1 MSRNDKKLAS
11 ERKRETTYIED
22 WQDYKKQAQIGTALL
37 VAGVA
42 TLVIGVNLWR
52 ALRT

>member
-1 MSRNDKKLAS
+1 MSQKSKKLAS
-11 ERKRETTYIED
+11 EQPRETTYLED
-22 WQDYKKQAQIGTALL
+22 WRGYKKQAKLGTAVV

-42 TLVIGVNLWR
+42 TIVIAVNLWR

>member
-1 MSRNDKKLAS
+1 MSQKSKKLAS
-11 ERKRETTYIED
+11 EQPRETTYIED

>member
-22 WQDYKKQAQIGTALL
+22 WQDYKKQAKLGTAVV